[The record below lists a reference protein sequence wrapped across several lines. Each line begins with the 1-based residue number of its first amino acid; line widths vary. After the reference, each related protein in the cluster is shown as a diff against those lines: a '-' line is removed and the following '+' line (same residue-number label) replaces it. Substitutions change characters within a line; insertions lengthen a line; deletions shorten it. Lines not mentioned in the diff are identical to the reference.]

1 MALTWRRVHSQHGG
15 EVSKMRVLVVYGS
28 KYGSTKGI
36 AERIAGKLTET
47 GHQSA
52 AVPADSVGTLE
63 SYDAFVVGSAAYLG
77 KWLKEPAEFVRRN
90 TAILSTRP
98 VWLFSSGPLGRES
111 TDQQGRDLRETSVPK
126 EIAEFKGSITPRDHH
141 VFFGAADH
149 TKFNIAHRLVFA
161 MPAIRKVL
169 MDGDFRDWK
178 EIDGWAES
186 IAEALTPVGVA

>member
-1 MALTWRRVHSQHGG
+1 VSQL
-15 EVSKMRVLVVYGS
+15 RILVVYGS

-36 AERIAGKLTET
+36 AERIAGKLSAT

-52 AVPADSVGTLE
+52 AVPAEFAGPLDG
-63 SYDAFVVGSAAYLG
+63 YDAFVIGSAAYMG
-77 KWLKEPAEFVRRN
+77 SWLKEPAEFVRRN
-90 TAILSTRP
+90 KAALSTRP

-111 TDQQGRDLRETSVPK
+111 QDSQGRDLRETSVPK
-126 EIAEFKGSITPRDHH
+126 EIAEFKEAIAPRDHH

-149 TKFNIAHRLVFA
+149 TKFNFGRRMVYA

-169 MDGDFRDWK
+169 MDGDYRDWN
-178 EIDGWAES
+178 EIDLWAAG